1 MSSTK
6 EREWPRDPSELVEL
20 FSERQLSIP
29 TLHLSVSDTR
39 KMASLLLEYGF
50 RPKTVRAF
58 TNLSPKIIST
68 LRKKAS
74 SRDSIFSHSPCRSGS
89 FGKQI
94 RHIDHDYLLW
104 RYFRWQGPWLP
115 FLAAMRSETGIRIDE
130 LLAFYMYM
138 LNPARRYDLR
148 HCPACSHQAPLRPRD
163 HGCPACLKSGRA
175 AHTYKR
181 KRAM

>member
-6 EREWPRDPSELVEL
+6 AGKWPRDPSKLEKFFPNKLYV
-20 FSERQLSIP
+20 P
-29 TLHLSVSDTR
+29 TLHLSDLDRR
-39 KMASLLLEYGF
+39 KVASLLLRHGF
-50 RPKTVRAF
+50 LPRTVIAY
-58 TNLSPKIIST
+58 TELSPKIITT
-68 LRKKAS
+68 LRNKACTAE
-74 SRDSIFSHSPCRSGS
+74 IPFSHSEHRRVSS
-89 FGKQI
+89 ERKI
-94 RHIDHDYLLW
+94 RHSDHDYLLW

-148 HCPACSHQAPLRPRD
+148 PCPACSHHAPLRPRD

-175 AHTYKR
+175 AHKYKR